1 MQGILSPEDKK
12 YLRFLTRYFRS
23 VGMRDGEISIEMD
36 YHEDMVPDP
45 NELDWSYISHFS
57 NNYSVEVPVELRQI
71 LKKILSHLRKNA
83 RLNNNFDSIN
93 YQALNI
99 H

>member
-36 YHEDMVPDP
+36 YEDDLPDP
-45 NELDWSYISHFS
+45 EKLNWDYVSHFS
-57 NNYSVEVPVELRQI
+57 NNYSVEIPVELRRI
-71 LKKILSHLRKNA
+71 IKKILGFYMCRPTKYTA
-83 RLNNNFDSIN
+83 P
-93 YQALNI
+93 
-99 H
+99 